1 MTIQSNGQEHELE
14 PQYGLPERLPATE
27 KILWQGSPD
36 ASVLARSA
44 FHTAS

>member
-1 MTIQSNGQEHELE
+1 MTIQSNGHEHELE

-36 ASVLARSA
+36 AIV
-44 FHTAS
+44 